1 MFVIIAVIA
10 VIAIIAIIVAVA
22 LRDNKAHNATINAIQ
37 ANGMN
42 QLTYNPNRVATL
54 GTGRIA
60 PNAGHGGK
68 LRYFE
73 NYAI

>member
-10 VIAIIAIIVAVA
+10 VIAVLAIIAVI
-22 LRDNKAHNATINAIQ
+22 LNDNKAHNATINAIET
-37 ANGMN
+37 NGAT
-42 QLTYNPNRVATL
+42 QSTYNPNRVATL
-54 GTGRIA
+54 GTGRMA